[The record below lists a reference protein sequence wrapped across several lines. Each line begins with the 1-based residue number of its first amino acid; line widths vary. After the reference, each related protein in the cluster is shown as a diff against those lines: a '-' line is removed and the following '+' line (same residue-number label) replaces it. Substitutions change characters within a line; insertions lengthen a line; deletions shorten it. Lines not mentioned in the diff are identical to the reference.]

1 MSPSNHRFVDTN
13 ILLRFL
19 TNDLPEQADKASML
33 MQRIQSGR
41 ETVELSILAA
51 AEIVWTLERFYKLSK
66 SNVASKMSSI
76 LKLKSLRISNK
87 NIFLEALSLYAE
99 KNISFTDAY
108 IAIQMKR
115 AGSSEL
121 YTFDK
126 EFDRVEHVQ
135 IQTTSS
141 ATFS

>member
-76 LKLKSLRISNK
+76 LKLKRDLLRSSPALPHHSGLHN
-87 NIFLEALSLYAE
+87 FLASVFGL
-99 KNISFTDAY
+99 
-108 IAIQMKR
+108 
-115 AGSSEL
+115 
-121 YTFDK
+121 
-126 EFDRVEHVQ
+126 
-135 IQTTSS
+135 
-141 ATFS
+141 